1 MKQLFLIETTCT
13 APCRNLALEK
23 YLMDH
28 VQPGQCILYLWQNAN
43 TVVIGRNQCAADE
56 CRIPELEAA
65 GAEYRVWVMLF
76 SDESM
81 ENLVSRSN
89 RTVK

>member
-1 MKQLFLIETTCT
+1 MSVETGWDFSEQKTVTVSQSGIYYFRFTASASGKLASDANDVPLIS
-13 APCRNLALEK
+13 A
-23 YLMDH
+23 
-28 VQPGQCILYLWQNAN
+28 
-43 TVVIGRNQCAADE
+43 
-56 CRIPELEAA
+56 ELEAA